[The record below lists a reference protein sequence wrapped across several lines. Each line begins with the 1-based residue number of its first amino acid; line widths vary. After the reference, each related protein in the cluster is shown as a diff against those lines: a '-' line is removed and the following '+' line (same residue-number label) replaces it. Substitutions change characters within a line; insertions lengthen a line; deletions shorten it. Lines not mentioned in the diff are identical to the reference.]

1 MTPRAFDVKTTLL
14 EELRV
19 IPAVAWATA
28 GGLFLLLMIFF
39 IPFVQR
45 LEQRKPV
52 EQQLPTILLQG
63 LLVFACLI
71 LSVWLLMIFYVNADS
86 KRRGMN
92 SLLWTLLVIFIP
104 NAIGFII
111 YFLIRDP
118 LRVPCPKCSV
128 PLRPD
133 FAFCPNCSYNLSPS
147 CAGCKRPVETGW
159 AHCPF
164 CGTTLAAQI
173 GP

>member
-1 MTPRAFDVKTTLL
+1 MTPRAFDRKTTLL
-14 EELRV
+14 EELKTIMAV
-19 IPAVAWATA
+19 GWAVAGAW
-28 GGLFLLLMIFF
+28 FLVWVTFGIPLL
-39 IPFVQR
+39 QR
-45 LEQRKPV
+45 LEQRKPT
-52 EQQLPTILLQG
+52 EQQLPALLLQG
-63 LLVFACLI
+63 LLVLAGLI

-118 LRVPCPKCSV
+118 LRVPCPKCGV

-133 FAFCPNCSYNLSPS
+133 FAFCPSCSFNLSPS
-147 CAGCKRPVETGW
+147 CTGCKRPVETGW
-159 AHCPF
+159 ANCPF
-164 CGTTLAAQI
+164 CGTTLAA
-173 GP
+173 